1 MEKLFH
7 PSIHVVRSDANDREM
22 LEISA
27 LFLHDLGWLTQQ
39 GNFDEAIER
48 LRWWKE
54 NEPEAFLKALGN
66 GFAAL
71 RAILD

>member
-1 MEKLFH
+1 
-7 PSIHVVRSDANDREM
+7 M
-22 LEISA
+22 LEIAA